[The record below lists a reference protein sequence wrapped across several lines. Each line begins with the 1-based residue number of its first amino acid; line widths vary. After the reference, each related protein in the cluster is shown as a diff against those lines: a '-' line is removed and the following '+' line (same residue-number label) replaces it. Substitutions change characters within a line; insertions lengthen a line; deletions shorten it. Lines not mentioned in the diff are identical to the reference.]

1 MTLPPR
7 KAQKLISEV
16 LRAHPAV
23 LDAPE
28 PLVLV
33 EELGAATVNLRVNYW
48 FDSGTHSPAKIN
60 SALLRQTKNV
70 LLESGI
76 ELPDPAREVVFP
88 RGVHVTM
95 LSGTAEPSTPSTLRV
110 DQARRSVSWRTSSD
124 TTEGE
129 GNLSSETKV
138 ISQQAEGIA
147 PEGKENLLKS

>member
-1 MTLPPR
+1 M
-7 KAQKLISEV
+7 
-16 LRAHPAV
+16 
-23 LDAPE
+23 LDTPE

-88 RGVHVTM
+88 KGIPVTM
-95 LSGTAEPSTPSTLRV
+95 LSGTAEPSASN
-110 DQARRSVSWRTSSD
+110 RSVSTNHDVASPGAGDSSD

-129 GNLSSETKV
+129 GNLTNETREISE
-138 ISQQAEGIA
+138 QAEGIA
-147 PEGKENLLKS
+147 PEGKENLLKN